1 MSPFGEPRGVVV
13 HFDRH
18 FLRFL
23 LQAALALLALLALA
37 WILSYSRLVLTP
49 LILSLILSLLLNP
62 LVVMLERRGL
72 GRTVAVMLVLCA
84 LGVVLA
90 AALTLL
96 APVIGREIRTLSQLA
111 QNETP
116 ATLLDKFRG
125 LLRENLPWLKN
136 PTFLAQILKLA
147 EDFLNSLFQRS
158 VRLLPGVV
166 PLAIAAVLIPFMTF
180 FLLKDGRQ
188 MKKSFIAM
196 LPNRHFEMTVSL
208 LHKIDRQVGN
218 YIRGQL
224 LVSLCV
230 GILATA
236 ALVILGIPYFLLIGT
251 VAGLANMIPYF
262 GPIVGAIPA
271 VILNVIIKGRLD
283 AALPVIAA
291 FLLIRLID
299 DTLLSP
305 NILGRSLRIHPLLVI
320 LVIFIGGE
328 MFGIMGLLL
337 CIPLTGII
345 KVIIE
350 ELAWGHRHYRAL
362 RGGGE

>member
-1 MSPFGEPRGVVV
+1 MSPSGEPRGIVV

-23 LQAALALLALLALA
+23 LRTALALLALLALA
-37 WILSYSRLVLTP
+37 WILSYSKLVLTP

-62 LVVMLERRGL
+62 LVVQLERRGL
-72 GRTVAVMLVLCA
+72 GRTVAVILVLCA
-84 LGVVLA
+84 LGVVLF
-90 AALTLL
+90 AALSLL
-96 APVIGREIRTLSQLA
+96 APVIADEFRTLSNLA
-111 QNETP
+111 QAETP
-116 ATLLDKFRG
+116 ATLLQKFRA
-125 LLRENLPWLKN
+125 LLREHLPWLKN
-136 PTFLAQILKLA
+136 PGIIAQILAQA
-147 EDFLNSLFQRS
+147 EKFIQSLFQRS
-158 VRLLPGVV
+158 IQLLPSVV
-166 PLAIAAVLIPFMTF
+166 PVAIATVLIPFMTF
-180 FLLKDGRQ
+180 FLLKDGRRL
-188 MKKSFIAM
+188 KKSFIAM
-196 LPNRHFEMTVSL
+196 LPNRYFEMAVSL

-230 GILATA
+230 GILAAA
-236 ALVILGIPYFLLIGT
+236 ALAILHIPYFLLIGA

-262 GPIVGAIPA
+262 GPIVGAVPA
-271 VILNVIIKGRLD
+271 VIINVIIKGRLD

-305 NILGRSLRIHPLLVI
+305 NILGRSLHIHPLLVI
-320 LVIFIGGE
+320 LVIFTGGE

-337 CIPLTGII
+337 CIPVTGII

-362 RGGGE
+362 RGGN

>member
-1 MSPFGEPRGVVV
+1 MSRAGEPRGIVV

-49 LILSLILSLLLNP
+49 LILSFILSLLLNP

-72 GRTVAVMLVLCA
+72 GRTVAVIIVLCA
-84 LGVVLA
+84 LGVVLS
-90 AALTLL
+90 AALSLL
-96 APVIGREIRTLSQLA
+96 APVIADEFRTLSRLA
-111 QNETP
+111 QDETP
-116 ATLLDKFRG
+116 ATLLQKIKV
-125 LLRENLPWLKN
+125 LLSEHLPWLKN
-136 PTFLAQILKLA
+136 PGIIAQILVHA
-147 EDFLNSLFQRS
+147 EKFIQSLFQRS
-158 VRLLPGVV
+158 IQLLPSIV
-166 PLAIAAVLIPFMTF
+166 PVAIAVVLIPFMTF
-180 FLLKDGRQ
+180 FLLKDGRRL
-188 MKKSFIAM
+188 KKSFIAM
-196 LPNRHFEMTVSL
+196 LPNRYFEMTVSL

-230 GILATA
+230 GILAATA
-236 ALVILGIPYFLLIGT
+236 LAILHIPYFLLIGAL
-251 VAGLANMIPYF
+251 AGLANMIPYF

-271 VILNVIIKGRLD
+271 VILNVIIKGQLD

-320 LVIFIGGE
+320 LVIFTGGE

-337 CIPLTGII
+337 CIPVTGII

-362 RGGGE
+362 RGGN

>member
-1 MSPFGEPRGVVV
+1 MSPSGEPRGIVV
-13 HFDRH
+13 HFDRQ
-18 FLRFL
+18 FVRFL
-23 LQAALALLALLALA
+23 FKTALALLALLALA
-37 WILSYSRLVLTP
+37 WILSHSGMVLTP

-72 GRTVAVMLVLCA
+72 GRTAAVILVLCA
-84 LGVVLA
+84 LGTVLA
-90 AALTLL
+90 VALALL
-96 APVIGREIRTLSQLA
+96 APVIADEFRTLSHLA

-116 ATLLDKFRG
+116 ATLLQKFKT

-136 PTFLAQILKLA
+136 PGIIAQILAYA
-147 EDFLNSLFQRS
+147 EEFIQTLFQRS
-158 VRLLPGVV
+158 VRLLPSIV
-166 PLAIAAVLIPFMTF
+166 PVAIAAVLIPFMTF
-180 FLLKDGRQ
+180 FLLKDGRRL
-188 MKKSFIAM
+188 KKFFIAL
-196 LPNRHFEMTVSL
+196 LPNRYFEMAVSL

-230 GILATA
+230 GILAGA
-236 ALVILGIPYFLLIGT
+236 ALAALGIPYFLLIGA

-271 VILNVIIKGRLD
+271 VILNVIIKGRLG

-305 NILGRSLRIHPLLVI
+305 NILGRSLHIHPLLVI
-320 LVIFIGGE
+320 LVIFTGGE

-337 CIPLTGII
+337 CIPVTGII

-362 RGGGE
+362 RGGE